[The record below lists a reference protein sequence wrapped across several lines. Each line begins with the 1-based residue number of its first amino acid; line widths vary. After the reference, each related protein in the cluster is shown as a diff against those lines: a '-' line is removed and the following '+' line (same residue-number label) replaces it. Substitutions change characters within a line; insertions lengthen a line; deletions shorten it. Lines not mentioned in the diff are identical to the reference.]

1 LDKLGWATLAGIA
14 ATRPKAL
21 KILKENGPEDTLG
34 LFDKSEVDKVR
45 RLAQKDIEATD
56 IQLISQEDET
66 YPPELFE
73 LDSPPACI
81 FVKGKFP
88 INTLRVAMVGTRKA
102 SPQGLGIARS
112 FASDIARSGVTI
124 VSGMAD
130 GIDSASHLGTVDAGG
145 TTIAVLGCGLNKA
158 KSGQQRIMAESI
170 TKDGA
175 VISEYPSEFPG
186 ATWTFIARNRIIAA
200 LSKAVLVVEAPEKSG
215 ALITAKYALEM
226 NHYVMACPG
235 LPGMPSFAGSNKLIK
250 DGALLVDSPND
261 VLSYIGATRL
271 FDAPALTD
279 LESKILLACSTP
291 MPIDLI
297 CEKVD
302 MPTEAVFAIITIL
315 DMRKM
320 ILKLPGGLYLKAS
333 LSNTKI

>member
-1 LDKLGWATLAGIA
+1 MNKLDWATLAGIA
-14 ATRPKAL
+14 AIRPKAL
-21 KILKENGPEDTLG
+21 KLLKENGPEETLG
-34 LFDKSEVDKVR
+34 LFDASEVEKTR
-45 RLAQKDIEATD
+45 RLVEKNLDAQGIEVIT
-56 IQLISQEDET
+56 QEDESF
-66 YPPELFE
+66 PPELFE

-81 FVKGKFP
+81 FVKGVLPK
-88 INTLRVAMVGTRKA
+88 ISLRVAMVGTRKA

-112 FASDIARSGVTI
+112 FACDIARSGVVV

-130 GIDSASHLGTVDAGG
+130 GIDSASHLGATDAEGA
-145 TTIAVLGCGLNKA
+145 TIAVLGCGISQA
-158 KSGQQRIMAESI
+158 KSGQQRMMIDAI

-175 VISEYPSEFPG
+175 VISEYPNEFPG
-186 ATWTFIARNRIIAA
+186 ANWTFIARNRIIAA

-279 LESKILLACSTP
+279 LESRILLACTTP
-291 MPIDLI
+291 TPIDLI

-315 DMRKM
+315 DMRKL

-333 LSNTKI
+333 LSDTKI

>member
-1 LDKLGWATLAGIA
+1 MDKLDWVTLAGISA
-14 ATRPKAL
+14 IHPKAL
-21 KILKENGPEDTLG
+21 KLLKENSPEDTLG
-34 LFDKSEVDKVR
+34 LFDNEEVDKAR
-45 RLAQKDIEATD
+45 RHAEKNSEIEGIDIIT
-56 IQLISQEDET
+56 QEDEG

-81 FVKGKFP
+81 FVKGSFSK
-88 INTLRVAMVGTRKA
+88 NSLRTAMVGTRKA

-112 FASDIARSGVTI
+112 FASDIARSGVVV

-130 GIDSASHLGTVDAGG
+130 GIDSASHLGAVDAGG
-145 TTIAVLGCGLNKA
+145 ATVAVLGCGISQA
-158 KSGQQRIMAESI
+158 KSGQQRMMIEAI

-175 VISEYPSEFPG
+175 VISEYPNEFPG
-186 ATWTFIARNRIIAA
+186 ANWTFIARNRIIAA

-215 ALITAKYALEM
+215 ALITAKFALEM

-235 LPGMPSFAGSNKLIK
+235 LPGMPNFAGSNKLIK

-279 LESKILLACSTP
+279 LESRILLACASPT
-291 MPIDLI
+291 PIDII

-302 MPTEAVFAIITIL
+302 MPTEAVYAVMTIL
-315 DMRKM
+315 DMRKL